1 MPTDAP
7 PDATRTPSLPRDDDA
22 PAATFKH
29 LLRESVRLHPETA
42 PSFSAIVGGAPADL
56 IPCDRLKF
64 IRQVGSGAFC
74 KVDICDLLP
83 VPGGGGSGGSIG
95 GSSNKG
101 LCGSTPSGTSPR
113 RVAVKRLSAAHD
125 AISLV
130 DLAVE
135 ARLLRTMRHPYIT
148 QYIGI
153 GTDCKGNAFLV
164 EEYVGGG
171 TLNRAVSRQS
181 VRPHKTLFTV
191 VQAATWAQQVAEAL
205 AYLHGSNPVVIHRDL
220 KLANIPLRESPD
232 AASPTGIRRDAA
244 LCDFGLSSSILNPAL
259 AKRSEVNAAV
269 APGGAPGI
277 APVLRGTIPGRRGS
291 GIVIADGCEGSKGG
305 VEGGGGAGADATTE
319 LECKLSIGP
328 DARRDTAVRAQFA
341 RVSRGEEMSDAAVAG
356 RSAALGAALAGDAA
370 ANVAATRRADRR
382 RRRAPTVIV
391 SSKSPVGDL
400 TGRTGSYMYMAPEV
414 TRSKPYNEKADI
426 FSMGVVLYQ
435 LFARQ
440 NFSAVLLMLSRGE
453 PVDCEIHAEKV
464 ARGYRVP
471 IPSRWPEAV
480 RELIA
485 SCWAQDSV
493 DRPTAA
499 DVAAQLAQ
507 LTDAG
512 CFEAWDETRMKAIQD
527 AGCWACCGVM

>member
-1 MPTDAP
+1 MPTDTTP
-7 PDATRTPSLPRDDDA
+7 PPPVVRAPSLPRDDDA

-29 LLRESVRLHPETA
+29 LLRESVRLHPESA
-42 PSFSAIVGGAPADL
+42 PSFHAIVGGAPTDL

-64 IRQVGSGAFC
+64 LRQVGSGAFC

-83 VPGGGGSGGSIG
+83 PPGGEGGAKAG
-95 GSSNKG
+95 GSSVHG
-101 LCGSTPSGTSPR
+101 ALPR
-113 RVAVKRLSAAHD
+113 RVAVKRVSAASD

-135 ARLLRTMRHPYIT
+135 ARLLRTLRHPYIT

-153 GTDCKGNAFLV
+153 GTDSKGNAFLV
-164 EEYVGGG
+164 EEFVGGG

-220 KLANIPLRESPD
+220 KLANILLREAPD
-232 AASPTGIRRDAA
+232 PSSPTGTRRDAA

-259 AKRSEVNAAV
+259 TKRSDVNAAV
-269 APGGAPGI
+269 APGGIPSVG
-277 APVLRGTIPGRRGS
+277 PVLRGTIPGRRGS
-291 GIVIADGCEGSKGG
+291 GVVIADGQEGPT
-305 VEGGGGAGADATTE
+305 GGGGVDSGGADADTTE
-319 LECKLSIGP
+319 MERKLSVCP
-328 DARRDTAVRAQFA
+328 DVRRATAVRAQFA
-341 RVSRGEEMSDAAVAG
+341 RMSNGQEMTDAAVAG
-356 RSAALGAALAGDAA
+356 RTAVLSAALAGDAPVLA
-370 ANVAATRRADRR
+370 SGAP
-382 RRRAPTVIV
+382 RRRAGRRAAAQPTVIV

-426 FSMGVVLYQ
+426 FSLGVVLYQ

-440 NFSAVLLMLSRGE
+440 TFSAILLLLSRGE
-453 PVDCEIHAEKV
+453 PVDCEIYAEKV

-471 IPSRWPEAV
+471 ISSRWPEAV

-485 SCWAQDSV
+485 ACWAQEAA
-493 DRPTAA
+493 DRPSAA

-512 CFEAWDETRMKAIQD
+512 CFEAWDETRMKLIQD